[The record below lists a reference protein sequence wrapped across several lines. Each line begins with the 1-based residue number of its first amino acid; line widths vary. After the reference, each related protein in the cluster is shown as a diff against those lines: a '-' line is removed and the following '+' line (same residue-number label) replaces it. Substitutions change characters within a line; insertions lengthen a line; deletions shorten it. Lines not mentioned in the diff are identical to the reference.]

1 MIITTQNRRSD
12 AYVGT
17 IDLRDQADMKIVA
30 DIRKIV
36 KEANM
41 HMRDS
46 SNTKRLYVK
55 LQGRGHRQGIRRYNQ
70 SLPLSLSDTA
80 DIYIYERY

>member
-1 MIITTQNRRSD
+1 MIITTENRTST

-17 IDLRDQADMKIVA
+17 VDLRDDADMKMVKN
-30 DIRKIV
+30 IRNMV
-36 KEANM
+36 KDANK

-46 SNTKRLYVK
+46 SNMKRLYVK
-55 LQGRGHRQGIRRYNQ
+55 LQGRGHRRGIRRYNQ

-80 DIYIYERY
+80 DVYIYERY